1 MIAASAAR
9 RYSTDE
15 EGFRL
20 IIDMIPGLVYTL
32 SPARSAYDCCSVAR
46 VAWRAARTRGRLA
59 GSASNCAS
67 SGSAYRSS
75 SCSVPLK
82 SSGVMR
88 EADSSA
94 RASSSACYEAWMSAM
109 SATSWM

>member
-32 SPARSAYDCCSVAR
+32 SPAGELEFCNRQILDCFGRTLEERRDWAPLVHPDDLDAR
-46 VAWRAARTRGRLA
+46 HG
-59 GSASNCAS
+59 
-67 SGSAYRSS
+67 
-75 SCSVPLK
+75 
-82 SSGVMR
+82 
-88 EADSSA
+88 
-94 RASSSACYEAWMSAM
+94 
-109 SATSWM
+109 